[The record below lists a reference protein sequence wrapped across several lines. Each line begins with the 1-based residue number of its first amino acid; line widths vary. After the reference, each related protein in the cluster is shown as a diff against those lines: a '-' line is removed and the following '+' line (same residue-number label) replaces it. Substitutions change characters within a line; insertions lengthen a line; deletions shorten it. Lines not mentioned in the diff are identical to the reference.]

1 MDTTKYNGW
10 TNYATWRLQL
20 EFFDGIDPRE
30 HFAGVTDAYE
40 LSEQLKEYLV
50 GYLDEFGS
58 GLTLDYAMAF
68 INQVNYYEIAEHMI
82 EDYGLGDETENDTVG
97 VENENQ

>member
-30 HFAGVTDAYE
+30 HCAGVTNVND
-40 LSEQLKEYLV
+40 LSKQLKEYIE
-50 GYLDEFGS
+50 GYIDEFAS
-58 GLTLDYAMAF
+58 GIALDYAMAF
-68 INQVNYYEIAEHMI
+68 IEQVNYYEIAQHMF
-82 EDYGLGDETENDTVG
+82 EQYELNEETV
-97 VENENQ
+97 VP